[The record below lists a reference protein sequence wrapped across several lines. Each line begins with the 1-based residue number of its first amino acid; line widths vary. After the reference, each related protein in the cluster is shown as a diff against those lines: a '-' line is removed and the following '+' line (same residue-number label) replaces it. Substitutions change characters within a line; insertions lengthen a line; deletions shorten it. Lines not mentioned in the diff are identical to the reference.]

1 MWKRII
7 LIGLIPAGLVA
18 FGLAIMFLSG
28 SLSMLT
34 APFRGEVDK
43 VEQIEGDGG
52 YRIDSNDKFYDLCGD
67 ISAKQDEIELLQS
80 SADSAATE
88 EERQRLQGAVTAN
101 QIVLAQM
108 VEDYNADARNTY
120 TKGQFRN
127 SDLPYQIDP
136 QEDVQCGS

>member
-1 MWKRII
+1 MWKRIV
-7 LIGLIPAGLVA
+7 LIGLIPVGVIA

-67 ISAKQDEIELLQS
+67 IASKQDEIELLQEQ
-80 SADSAATE
+80 ADTATTPE
-88 EERQRLQGAVTAN
+88 EQERLRGAVTAN
-101 QIVLAQM
+101 RIMLNQM
-108 VEDYNADARNTY
+108 VEGYNADARNTY

-136 QEDVQCGS
+136 EEDVQCGS